1 MTEEATTI
9 NPTPVPNNDVDID
22 IGQTIKEKNA
32 EAIAIQEQ
40 LDKQYEESRR
50 SQNYRKLRDELI
62 AYNPEYKEGFEK
74 DESKTLFHYK
84 LEPTTMWNYC
94 KTFYDGQCSIA
105 KYFSNTNKKKIFEEI
120 VYADEYLP
128 TKHRYNDLQLLQ
140 EHVESIVQFKK
151 DQDIE
156 LQRQSISFLGAGG
169 AFNKAKLTPS
179 EAHKLWEKGQM
190 NTKDLQETLDKFYT
204 KRHGMDY
211 VRNIRG

>member
-1 MTEEATTI
+1 MTEEA
-9 NPTPVPNNDVDID
+9 PVPINDID
-22 IGQTIKEKNA
+22 DNISQKIKGKNA
-32 EAIAIQEQ
+32 EAIAKKES

-50 SQNYRKLRDELI
+50 GQNYLKLKSALI
-62 AYNPEYKEGFEK
+62 GHNLEYKEGFEAN
-74 DESKTLFHYK
+74 ESGADGNSILHYK
-84 LEPTTMWNYC
+84 LEPETMWNYC
-94 KTFYDGQCSIA
+94 KTFYDGECSIA

-156 LQRQSISFLGAGG
+156 LQRQSISFLGSGG
-169 AFNKAKLTPS
+169 SLNKAKLTPS
-179 EAHKLWEKGQM
+179 EAHKLWEQGKM
-190 NTKDLQETLDKFYT
+190 ETKDLQETLDKFYT